1 MRPSLAVL
9 AAGAAL
15 LFSSSSPLHGAD
27 TVAAAPARPNV
38 IFVLADDLGW
48 AELGS
53 YGQQKIRTPSIDRL
67 AAEGVRFTQ
76 HYSGNAVC
84 APSRSVLLTGQHP
97 GHTPIRDNREL
108 QPEGQVPLPAAAV
121 TLAELLKGQ
130 GYVTAA
136 MGKWGLGPARLGGRP
151 APAGLR
157 PLLRL
162 QLPAP
167 GAQLLPDVPLRRRPA
182 RRARQPG
189 VLGAP
194 EAAGRRRPADPKA
207 TPRSRHGSTRPTS
220 SGSGPAR
227 SSARTEDRP
236 FFLYRPDD
244 RAPPRAPG
252 ARGLARRVPRPL
264 ARPAVPRRQRLPPA
278 PVAARRLRGDGHAH
292 GPGGRARCSTSSAS
306 WASTSARSSSS
317 PRTTARPT
325 TPRRL
330 GLGVLPLVGPLRG
343 LKGSLYE
350 GGVRVP
356 AIVRWT
362 GRIPAGLVSERV
374 TGFEDWLPT
383 LLDLAGAREA
393 IPSSG
398 IDGLSFAPTLLGQA
412 QEPRPFLYREFP
424 GYGGQQS
431 VRVGDWKGVR
441 QGLEKP
447 GRNAPRALR
456 PEGRRRRDARRGG
469 GAPRGGRAG
478 WRRSSPASTSRRRR
492 SRSRRSTGRRPATS
506 SRGAR
511 RTTRSLLDAADSAWA
526 KAQRITWG
534 PEAIATSFRALWTSA
549 GLAVR
554 FDVTDA
560 SPWHTLT
567 QRDERLWNEEVVEL
581 FLDVGSTG
589 RSYAEVEW
597 NPVNAVVDLWVD
609 RAENRFDKDW
619 NVAGS
624 REPRPPEKGRR
635 RARDRLD
642 GRRLPAVDGAL
653 VEGAGRHGAAA
664 EGGGSLALQRLPHR
678 APRRA
683 EGAPEGRAV
692 PGVVAHGKPQLPR
705 PPRLP
710 GARLRRD
717 AERLASRAATRSPA
731 PPLRLNIVSI
741 VTDDQASWAMGAYGN
756 PDARTPVLD
765 RLAREGVVFR
775 NAFVTTPVCSPSRVG
790 FLTGRYGSE
799 LGITDWISPEEGAA
813 GLGLP
818 PGTPTWPAILRANGW
833 RTALVGKWHLG
844 RGPRSHPSAFGI
856 DDFFGFLDGG
866 NTPMD
871 PTLEVG
877 GREQALKGS
886 LPDLVTDEAIR
897 FVTEGRDQPFALL
910 LHFRE
915 PHTPYGPVPE
925 ADAAALR
932 GVDPGIPDVRG
943 LDREQV
949 KTWTRE
955 YLASVHSIDR
965 NVGRL
970 LEALDRLGLRDRTVV
985 LFTSDN
991 GYNIGHH
998 ALHTKGNGHWIAG
1011 GVTGPPRPNMFDTSL
1026 RVPLVVRG
1034 TGHPVRAG
1042 GRRGGDPARH
1052 AALGPGPARR
1062 AATDRPRPARERLL
1076 AAPARRDGAL
1086 ARHGVR
1092 RVRHAPLHARPHAD
1106 DPHRAPQARALSR
1119 DELPGRAVRSLG
1131 GPGRDAQPLP
1141 ERQPPAPSA
1150 WISRRGSPSGGKA
1163 WGSSRPCH
1171 PEELRLAGDGGAAPS
1186 TTGSRRARGI
1196 RRRRVGGPLV
1206 ARHGWSSSG

>member
-9 AAGAAL
+9 AVGAAL

-108 QPEGQVPLPAAAV
+108 QPEGQVPLPGAAV

-136 MGKWGLGPARLGGRP
+136 MGKWGLGPPGSEGDPLRQGFDHFFGYNCQRQAHNYYPTYLYDDDRRLPLDNP
-151 APAGLR
+151 AFPVN
-157 PLLRL
+157 
-162 QLPAP
+162 QK
-167 GAQLLPDVPLRRRPA
+167 LPDGADPGDPRSYAGYAGKVYAPDLTWE
-182 RRARQPG
+182 RAR
-189 VLGAP
+189 AFIR
-194 EAAGRRRPADPKA
+194 ENK
-207 TPRSRHGSTRPTS
+207 
-220 SGSGPAR
+220 
-227 SSARTEDRP
+227 DRP
-236 FFLYRPDD
+236 FFLYLPTTVPHLALQVPEDSLAEYRGLWPDPPYRGD
-244 RAPPRAPG
+244 NGYLPNPSPRAAYAAMVTRMDREVG
-252 ARGLARRVPRPL
+252 RVLDLVREMGLDERTIVVFTSDNGPTYE
-264 ARPAVPRRQRLPPA
+264 RL
-278 PVAARRLRGDGHAH
+278 
-292 GPGGRARCSTSSAS
+292 GGSDSEFF
-306 WASTSARSSSS
+306 RSS
-317 PRTTARPT
+317 
-325 TPRRL
+325 
-330 GLGVLPLVGPLRG
+330 GPLRG

-447 GRNAPRALR
+447 GAMRLELYDLKGDVGEARDVAAAHPDVVAKMEALLSREHQPSSAFPIPAIDGETPRYVV
-456 PEGRRRRDARRGG
+456 ARS
-469 GAPRGGRAG
+469 AA
-478 WRRSSPASTSRRRR
+478 
-492 SRSRRSTGRRPATS
+492 
-506 SRGAR
+506 
-511 RTTRSLLDAADSAWA
+511 TTRSLLDAADSAWS

-581 FLDVGSTG
+581 FLDVGATG

-619 NVAGS
+619 NVASLES
-624 REPRPPEKGRR
+624 RVHPRKD
-635 RARDRLD
+635 A
-642 GRRLPAVDGAL
+642 
-653 VEGAGRHGAAA
+653 AGRATGWTAVSLLPWTALSSKAPAGTALPPKAGDRWRFNVFRIERPGGPKEPQKDAQYLAWSPTGNRSFHVPLAFRELVFAETPSASPAA
-664 EGGGSLALQRLPHR
+664 
-678 APRRA
+678 
-683 EGAPEGRAV
+683 
-692 PGVVAHGKPQLPR
+692 
-705 PPRLP
+705 PPRV
-710 GARLRRD
+710 
-717 AERLASRAATRSPA
+717 SPA

-897 FVTEGRDQPFALL
+897 FLTEGRDQPFALL

-1034 TGHPVRAG
+1034 PGIPSGREVGEAVTQLDTLPTVLGLLGVPLPTGLVQHGSDFSPLL
-1042 GRRGGDPARH
+1042 RGETVPWRDTVFGEFDMHHYTLARMRMIRTARH
-1052 AALGPGPARR
+1052 KLVRYLG
-1062 AATDRPRPARERLL
+1062 TSF
-1076 AAPARRDGAL
+1076 
-1086 ARHGVR
+1086 
-1092 RVRHAPLHARPHAD
+1092 
-1106 DPHRAPQARALSR
+1106 Q
-1119 DELPGRAVRSLG
+1119 DELYDLSADPGETRNLYRSDTSRAVRADLE
-1131 GPGRDAQPLP
+1131 A
-1141 ERQPPAPSA
+1141 
-1150 WISRRGSPSGGKA
+1150 
-1163 WGSSRPCH
+1163 
-1171 PEELRLAGDGGAAPS
+1171 RLAEWRKGL
-1186 TTGSRRARGI
+1186 GI
-1196 RRRRVGGPLV
+1196 E
-1206 ARHGWSSSG
+1206 